1 MIKKA
6 TILFTL
12 GALIL
17 FGFNSFKTDDSAAIL
32 DVNEYKVITVQGKI
46 LFEKSGE
53 EMKRGDSY
61 IKGTALD
68 FLTNRSRAAIINHE
82 LGRFVLSGNT
92 KGKLQILPAANNISS
107 RGGAI
112 LNIVDLKK
120 HFSDRYLVLK
130 KSEVQI
136 GNQSFP
142 MDENN
147 FFYLKFKHDGEK
159 IAKRLSHEGD
169 FLILDKEEI
178 FKIDGK
184 PIPVDEKE
192 MTLYYMKNG
201 KGTKISTF
209 TPIFPDNQELIE
221 EVSVILEMVED
232 ETDEKKISEVTA
244 FLIEFYGNPHND
256 NLKSWLKSEFELEI
270 EK

>member
-1 MIKKA
+1 MIKK
-6 TILFTL
+6 TTYLLILS
-12 GALIL
+12 ALML
-17 FGFNSFKTDDSAAIL
+17 FGFNSFKEDDSAKVLNA
-32 DVNEYKVITVQGKI
+32 NEYKVITVQGKI
-46 LFEKSGE
+46 LFEKSRV

-61 IKGTALD
+61 ITGTALD
-68 FLTNRSRAAIINHE
+68 FLTNKSRAAIINHDF
-82 LGRFVLSGNT
+82 GRFVLSGNT

-130 KSEVQI
+130 KSEIQI

-184 PIPVDEKE
+184 PIPVEEKE
-192 MTLYYMKNG
+192 MTLYYRKNG

-209 TPIFPDNQELIE
+209 TPIFPNNDVLIE
-221 EVSVILEMVED
+221 EVSVILEIVED
-232 ETDEKKISEVTA
+232 ETDEKKISEITS

-256 NLKSWLKSEFELEI
+256 NLKSWLKSEFKLEI